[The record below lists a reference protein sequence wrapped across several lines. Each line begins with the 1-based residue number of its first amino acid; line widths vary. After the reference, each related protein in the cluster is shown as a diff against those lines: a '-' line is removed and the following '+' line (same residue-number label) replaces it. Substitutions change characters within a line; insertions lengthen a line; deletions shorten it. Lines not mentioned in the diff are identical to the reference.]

1 MDKERELNLEKAE
14 KESLKEWAK
23 SLNEEESSSEFKD
36 ICGGREACDS
46 CQ

>member
-1 MDKERELNLEKAE
+1 MDKERELNLENTN
-14 KESLKEWAK
+14 KESLKDWAK

-36 ICGGREACDS
+36 ICDGREACDS